1 MNFKKNLQIEYKNDE
16 FYKKAI
22 DLIGFI
28 KPIIVG
34 SYIKYGK
41 SKTCDMDL
49 SENINF
55 DNINSRNNFL
65 EYVKKVVSNE
75 KKKNYKIIKLKF
87 ECIEPYN
94 KLKKIYDELN
104 SIDGL
109 FNFDKTISN
118 NIDNYI
124 VDLPLKLKIDCEI
137 ILDKYKKEQNIE
149 NYIILLDFLYTNM
162 YPKWSKKECKLG
174 NKIYYD
180 EEYNILNLNL
190 SYSYFYIEIIYDNF
204 RISNYIFLSKEK
216 KHDNNK
222 LFIYIQDLILNNKF
236 SYYYYLK
243 KIGFFMKWLFF
254 NKKLD
259 YSDVKKNIIEFNN
272 LFDFR
277 DNIGSEY
284 NKYCIIKNNIDL
296 YEQKLYK
303 YMNKKKH
310 SKSDKYNKYINK
322 YQNRLFKLTKEY
334 NKGLLKLD
342 NKSENYF
349 NNLLK
354 IYEKYMSKYIIIK

>member
-22 DLIGFI
+22 DLIGFNN
-28 KPIIVG
+28 PIIVG

-55 DNINSRNNFL
+55 DNINSRINFL
-65 EYVKKVVSNE
+65 KYVKKIISNE
-75 KKKNYKIIKLKF
+75 KKNNYKIIRLKF
-87 ECIEPYN
+87 EYIKPYN
-94 KLKKIYDELN
+94 KLKIIYEKLH

-109 FNFDKTISN
+109 FNFDKTISSD
-118 NIDNYI
+118 IDNYI
-124 VDLPLKLKIDCEI
+124 NDLPLELKIDFEI
-137 ILDKYKKEQNIE
+137 IFDKYKKEQNIE
-149 NYIILLDFLYTNM
+149 NYIILLNFLNTYM
-162 YPKWSKKECKLG
+162 YPKWSKKECKIG
-174 NKIYYD
+174 KKIYYD
-180 EEYNILNLNL
+180 EEFNILNLDL

-204 RISNYIFLSKEK
+204 RISNYIFLSKEVK
-216 KHDNNK
+216 NDNDK
-222 LFIYIQDLILNNKF
+222 LFIHIEDLILNNQL

-243 KIGFFMKWLFF
+243 KIGYFMKWLYFK
-254 NKKLD
+254 KKLD

-296 YEQKLYK
+296 YEKKLYK
-303 YMNKKKH
+303 YIKKYSKNKNKKY
-310 SKSDKYNKYINK
+310 DKYIKKYNNKIK
-322 YQNRLFKLTKEY
+322 
-334 NKGLLKLD
+334 KLD
-342 NKSENYF
+342 KDYNNGLTIINNKSKTYF

-354 IYEKYMSKYIIIK
+354 MYEKYMLRYIEIK